1 MGSYLSSERWSL
13 WFSGAGIEAAD
24 RERKLKIQNLLT
36 QDMILLELKSGKRD
50 DVLKEMVGLL
60 KQKEKIAKEKEL
72 FEKLIQREELGSTAI
87 SDGVAI
93 PHCKIKGVK
102 DPVVM
107 LAVSKKGV
115 SFQSLDGKPTYV
127 FFLVVSSPDNP
138 SLNLQILA
146 AIAHL
151 VRKADFFLKKVLE
164 AKSISDILA
173 IIKEE
178 EEKINE

>member
-1 MGSYLSSERWSL
+1 M
-13 WFSGAGIEAAD
+13 
-24 RERKLKIQNLLT
+24 
-36 QDMILLELKSGKRD
+36 QDMVLLELESENME
-50 DVLKEMVGLL
+50 DVLKEMVGFL
-60 KQKEKIAKEKEL
+60 KERNKITKEKDLYER
-72 FEKLIQREELGSTAI
+72 LIQRERLGSTAI
-87 SDGVAI
+87 GEGVAI

-102 DPVVM
+102 DPILS

-115 SFQSLDGKPTYV
+115 NFYSVDSKPAFV

-151 VRKADFFLKKVLE
+151 VRKANSLLKKILE
-164 AKSISDILA
+164 AKSIAEILDI
-173 IIKEE
+173 IQEE